1 MADEREMI
9 RHLPFPFEDHRF
21 PNTLGAVVQMTVLSG
36 EQPAREVIH
45 APDGSWLV
53 GDGVND
59 PNPPGASI
67 ATHIA
72 HAIERNSSIAQLA
85 TMPPGHIAQRSGPG
99 DPWRITRPR
108 RLGRVGPR
116 SNSRPPSASPCVFTT
131 GFRRHA
137 AGVAEFAT
145 YRRAAARQRTS
156 PEWRLPT
163 GARIISVSSDKD
175 ACWFAVRCV
184 FASGWPPDRSTPV
197 YEERITLWLATS
209 AEEAIER
216 AEVEAIEYAGA
227 IEESPDT
234 YLGIAQSYRLAD
246 TPGRRRRSDLVDA
259 EQRPRARRI
268 PGRVLRHR
276 HRTAKDR

>member
-1 MADEREMI
+1 MAGEREMI

-99 DPWRITRPR
+99 DPWRITV
-108 RLGRVGPR
+108 LD
-116 SNSRPPSASPCVFTT
+116 S
-131 GFRRHA
+131 
-137 AGVAEFAT
+137 
-145 YRRAAARQRTS
+145 
-156 PEWRLPT
+156 W
-163 GARIISVSSDKD
+163 
-175 ACWFAVRCV
+175 
-184 FASGWPPDRSTPV
+184 
-197 YEERITLWLATS
+197 EE
-209 AEEAIER
+209 
-216 AEVEAIEYAGA
+216 
-227 IEESPDT
+227 
-234 YLGIAQSYRLAD
+234 
-246 TPGRRRRSDLVDA
+246 
-259 EQRPRARRI
+259 
-268 PGRVLRHR
+268 
-276 HRTAKDR
+276 